1 MGLFGRSSE
10 HPGGDRSPEER
21 ARDRAERER
30 RRASRDGRPVDPALM
45 DAVSR
50 AADAPGDGEPPA
62 GAVPAAPGLEPAAP
76 SGRNGDEGTARG
88 PDASLPAP
96 SGAEPEAP
104 APDGG
109 QGASGLDAVPEPAA
123 PEPALEERRPA
134 GPIRIGNGRG
144 ADPIVER
151 GGPRAPVPPSSA
163 EPPEPGAGSGE
174 HEVAAGTGEHELAPE
189 TGEHELAPETGEHE
203 LAPETGEHE
212 LAAGTGE
219 HELAPATGEHEL
231 AAGTGE
237 REVVRWTG
245 EHHFAHEGEHDAAAA
260 GAPIRAAPADV
271 ESPRRPRRRRGA
283 TAAVGPYAPGAVGAG
298 ARGEG
303 GARRRP
309 GRIVARLF
317 AAILLVVVLAL
328 LYLVNAIYQPFHG
341 AARGQVAVVVPQ
353 GATARKVGNELAR
366 DGVVSSGLF
375 FYLHARL
382 AGKGSSIKPGRYLLQ
397 RDMSYA
403 SALDALA
410 RGPIVVRTVTV
421 TIIPGSDRLIA
432 SRLVAADGLQGN
444 YLTATVRSSLLNPR
458 RYGARH
464 APNLEG
470 FLFPDTFTFPAGT
483 SVQRLVSA
491 QLLDFRRR
499 FSRVNLAAARR
510 AHLTPYDVVTI
521 ASMVEKE
528 AGTAAD
534 RPKVAAVIYN
544 RLRLGIPLGIDA
556 TILYGLGGDFTR
568 PLTESDLTR
577 DTPYNTRV
585 RKGLPPTPISEPGLS
600 AIQAA
605 AHPAR
610 VPYLYFV
617 VKPGTCGQSV
627 FETSYAQ
634 FLRDSKRYTAAKAA
648 NGGRSPTRC

>member
-30 RRASRDGRPVDPALM
+30 RRASRDGRPVDPALI

-109 QGASGLDAVPEPAA
+109 QGASGLDAVPEPPA

-163 EPPEPGAGSGE
+163 EHPEPGAGSGE

-189 TGEHELAPETGEHE
+189 
-203 LAPETGEHE
+203 
-212 LAAGTGE
+212 TGE

-260 GAPIRAAPADV
+260 GAPIGAAPADL
-271 ESPRRPRRRRGA
+271 ETPRRLRGPRRRRGA

-341 AARGQVAVVVPQ
+341 SARGQVAVVVPQ

-432 SRLVAADGLQGN
+432 SRLVAADGLRGN

-499 FSRVNLAAARR
+499 FSRVNLAVARR
-510 AHLTPYDVVTI
+510 AHLTPYDVLTI

-634 FLRDSKRYTAAKAA
+634 FLRDSKRYTSAKAA

>member
-30 RRASRDGRPVDPALM
+30 RRASRDGRPVDPALI

-109 QGASGLDAVPEPAA
+109 QGASGLDAVPEPPA

-189 TGEHELAPETGEHE
+189 TGEHELA
-203 LAPETGEHE
+203 
-212 LAAGTGE
+212 
-219 HELAPATGEHEL
+219 
-231 AAGTGE
+231 AGTGE

-260 GAPIRAAPADV
+260 GAPIGAPPADL
-271 ESPRRPRRRRGA
+271 ESPHRPRRPRRRRGA

-317 AAILLVVVLAL
+317 VAILLVVVLAL

-341 AARGQVAVVVPQ
+341 SARGQVAVMVPQ

-410 RGPIVVRTVTV
+410 RGPIVVRAVTV

-634 FLRDSKRYTAAKAA
+634 FLRDSKRYTSAKAA